1 MSDGQALRAAV
12 SALYAAPPADFIA
25 TRKEWVARLRSE
37 GRKDVAKEVAALR
50 KPSVSAAAINA
61 LVRADDPVA
70 GQLRDVGTRLRHAQ
84 SALDAAGLAALRGDR
99 DALLAAWAE
108 AARTHAASSLTA
120 SVESEV
126 RDTAVAALADA
137 EATEVVLSGALTRS
151 LSYSGF
157 GEVDIADAVA
167 RTSTGVVLTRIDGGG
182 QGTDAPDVEPAP
194 PSPDGASGTA
204 GDSAPD
210 GTHSGGH
217 AGEGEHKQDR
227 HRASGSA
234 HDLATLRADLEASE
248 AVVTAARD
256 RRRAAA
262 DAMGVAEEQRRVA
275 ASGVE
280 QARRLLMQAEKHA
293 AAAESTEQAARDEV
307 DEAEEALA
315 QARAR
320 RDGARASLEEAEDT

>member
-182 QGTDAPDVEPAP
+182 QGDGPATDEIRTPQQDGESDTGSPSTPRGERVLDDEERDESGQGGESP
-194 PSPDGASGTA
+194 P
-204 GDSAPD
+204 
-210 GTHSGGH
+210 
-217 AGEGEHKQDR
+217 R
-227 HRASGSA
+227 A

-275 ASGVE
+275 AFGVE

-307 DEAEEALA
+307 EEAEEALA